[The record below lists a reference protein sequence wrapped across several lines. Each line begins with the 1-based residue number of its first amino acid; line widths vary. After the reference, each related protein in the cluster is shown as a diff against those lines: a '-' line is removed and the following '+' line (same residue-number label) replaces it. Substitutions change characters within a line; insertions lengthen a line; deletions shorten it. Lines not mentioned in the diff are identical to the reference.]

1 MTDRI
6 QGPGGIAPQQ
16 APRTTRR
23 RPADAGFNQAL
34 ENLLRQTQTPAAK
47 PSVES
52 GEADEIRFSR
62 HAKARLESRGL
73 EVDAAEMERL
83 QNAAGELEKKGAKE
97 ALVITGNA
105 AYILGVEKRTV
116 ITAMPRAEALGQ
128 VFTQIDSTFVTP

>member
-1 MTDRI
+1 M
-6 QGPGGIAPQQ
+6 
-16 APRTTRR
+16 
-23 RPADAGFNQAL
+23 
-34 ENLLRQTQTPAAK
+34 EK
-47 PSVES
+47 
-52 GEADEIRFSR
+52 
-62 HAKARLESRGL
+62 AKARLESRGL